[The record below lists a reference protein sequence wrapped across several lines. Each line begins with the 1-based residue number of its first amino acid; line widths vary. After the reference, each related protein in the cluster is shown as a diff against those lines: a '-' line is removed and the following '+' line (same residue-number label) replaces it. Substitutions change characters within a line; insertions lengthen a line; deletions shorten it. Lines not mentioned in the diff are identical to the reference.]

1 MSSKANVTQQSH
13 SVNSKHSS
21 APPRTKSGSISNSSS
36 NSHSPNTNNNTKII
50 TQSPSNNNLL
60 DSRNKKLIELYC
72 VSRLSELLNI
82 KDENDFRSELNS
94 FLNKNDI
101 RKNRRFQA
109 TTLPHQNHINILRQ
123 RQSSPLFTT
132 TSLKGS
138 LRNARRRSISTS
150 SIQTMNNNN
159 NHNHINKNVRSKS
172 IVTSTT
178 PSIVTSRAKS
188 TSPDKNIVANLN
200 TKKLPDSKR
209 VGDSSFNNAGIR
221 PIVQKQTTNSTPNL
235 RNNSESIDNVNFK
248 IMNAGKRNAGTM
260 INGGIKPK
268 NDESISNENE
278 NDNDNNEPAH
288 KKNKVHFE
296 DVSYNY
302 DRMKAAA
309 MKEPPLIRTA
319 YYIDPNMK
327 PPQTTPVTS
336 NNNLKTPLIKDLT
349 LEKEQR
355 IEQTDGYVSDNIN
368 TKDLVYLLMKEN
380 VPSKVA
386 QAIPLAELRYM
397 AQTLPLINLIPR
409 THKVLTTELINNA
422 LNEARITVVSSRIE
436 ELKRLGLWSLRQP
449 KKFIDPWNNTHTYRQ
464 TLLDEAKWMQADFDE
479 GKKYKIA
486 VCTTIAQAVMDYW
499 NYGDV
504 CCINTKSP
512 HFLTDDDKV
521 KDSSTEELDDVKLT
535 NNTEE
540 NQKMKDI
547 KSDNDTNKITI
558 PDNIEDIKNADTLE
572 DNEEKEDKMD
582 VIGGEE
588 EQVVADEVTD
598 KKRME
603 DDKSESHVSTE
614 VDSEK
619 MTTPGEVSD
628 NDVNS
633 HGQES
638 DEKTIDISKLLERPD
653 PSQDITPKSLPKFSL
668 EEYEKS
674 MAERKIKPFK
684 LQLSLSEFESTERN
698 IADQIPIYMGVNK
711 KDEVKKSVEIPF
723 APISKSVVTLEDDD
737 FYKLIERQLVE
748 DEQSLVQLSK
758 RRGMF
763 YGNRRSHYLRPPPV
777 PSLRYL
783 QNRTPTI
790 WLPEDDQELVRNINT
805 YAYNWELI
813 SANMIHRS
821 SKSYL
826 SNIERRT
833 PWQCFERFVQLNE
846 KFNFNDLKGPR
857 AHSAQ
862 QWLIEAHKFQQ
873 RQNRRISPLGVGN
886 ESIQRGH
893 RRLRWASMFEVMRR
907 CIKKRENAPRPNPTQ
922 PRKPLDCK
930 NMKIPTPSEMSQ
942 LKAQR
947 DEALRRDIQLRRN
960 AKNRLQQKQIQAA
973 QNQSQGQ
980 NQAQA
985 LNQAQTSNSQS
996 QISIQLSRGAS
1007 RNTSSAVDGT
1017 ESSNSTATAN
1027 NSTRQQTGAA
1037 GQYRYTEEEIIELYA
1052 RKIQLQKPNLSP
1064 ETALQAAKSYYKTL
1078 KYEQQQQQQQQQAQ
1092 AAANPSQ
1099 QGSPAN
1105 SNKTLNVPN
1114 STVVPKR
1121 EASTGVVNDRTTSSE
1136 SIASNANKIKSPT
1149 PHEILQRFQK

>member
-1 MSSKANVTQQSH
+1 MSTKANALPQPH
-13 SVNSKHSS
+13 DVNSKQSS
-21 APPRTKSGSISNSSS
+21 IPPRSKSGSISNNNSNTQSQSSI
-36 NSHSPNTNNNTKII
+36 NNTHII

-101 RKNRRFQA
+101 RKSRKFQP

-123 RQSSPLFTT
+123 RQSNPIFNT
-132 TSLKGS
+132 TSIKGS

-150 SIQTMNNNN
+150 SIQTMNSNNGI
-159 NHNHINKNVRSKS
+159 NHIKNNARSKS

-178 PSIVTSRAKS
+178 PSIATSKAKS
-188 TSPDKNIVANLN
+188 ASPDKIIAATLN
-200 TKKLPDSKR
+200 SRKLQESKR
-209 VGDSSFNNAGIR
+209 VGDGSFNNAGIR
-221 PIVQKQTTNSTPNL
+221 PIIQKQNINSTPNS
-235 RNNSESIDNVNFK
+235 RNNSEGNDSTNYKSTSTN
-248 IMNAGKRNAGTM
+248 KR
-260 INGGIKPK
+260 KS
-268 NDESISNENE
+268 ESMVDSEVKQETNEPVT
-278 NDNDNNEPAH
+278 DNNESNNDSNEPAY

-296 DVSYNY
+296 DVSFNY
-302 DRMKAAA
+302 DRMKYAE
-309 MKEPPLIRTA
+309 MKEPPMIRTT

-336 NNNLKTPLIKDLT
+336 SENLKTPLIKDLMM
-349 LEKEQR
+349 EREQR
-355 IEQTDGYVSDNIN
+355 IEQTDGYVADNIN
-368 TKDLVYLLMKEN
+368 TKDLIYLLMKEN

-386 QAIPLAELRYM
+386 HAIPLAELRYM

-449 KKFIDPWNNTHTYRQ
+449 KKFIDPWNNTHTHHQ
-464 TLLDEAKWMQADFDE
+464 TLLDEAKWMQADFAE

-499 NYGDV
+499 TYGKV
-504 CCINTKSP
+504 CCVETSSP
-512 HFLTDDDKV
+512 HLLTTNGDKAV
-521 KDSSTEELDDVKLT
+521 DMEESDHEKVASNDEQ
-535 NNTEE
+535 NTMS
-540 NQKMKDI
+540 NADI
-547 KSDNDTNKITI
+547 ESNTTTQDGTI
-558 PDNIEDIKNADTLE
+558 PDNGANVKIDDKDDNKIEDDEMDVVKEGNVET
-572 DNEEKEDKMD
+572 EEKKL
-582 VIGGEE
+582 
-588 EQVVADEVTD
+588 
-598 KKRME
+598 E
-603 DDKSESHVSTE
+603 DDKSVNINPENESHVTKVSQD
-614 VDSEK
+614 VIEK
-619 MTTPGEVSD
+619 
-628 NDVNS
+628 DVNS
-633 HGQES
+633 GVEVS
-638 DEKTIDISKLLERPD
+638 EEKTIDISKLLERPD
-653 PSQDITPKSLPKFSL
+653 PYQEVIPKSLPQFSI
-668 EEYEKS
+668 EDYERS
-674 MAERKIKPFK
+674 LAEREVKPFK
-684 LQLSLSEFESTERN
+684 LQLSLSEFGSTERN
-698 IADQIPIYMGVNK
+698 IADQIPIYMGIDK
-711 KDEVKKSVEIPF
+711 RDGVKKSPEIPF
-723 APISKSVVTLEDDD
+723 APISKSMVTLDDDD
-737 FYKLIERQLVE
+737 FYKLVERQLVE

-813 SANMIHRS
+813 SANMIPRS

-857 AHSAQ
+857 AHTAQ

-930 NMKIPTPSEMSQ
+930 NMKIPTPAEMSQ

-960 AKNRLQQKQIQAA
+960 AKNRLQQRQIQAA
-973 QNQSQGQ
+973 QNQNPSQGQ
-980 NQAQA
+980 N
-985 LNQAQTSNSQS
+985 TSQSPNSTSQS

-1007 RNTSSAVDGT
+1007 RNVGNAVDGT
-1017 ESSNSTATAN
+1017 DSSISNTAVPNSI
-1027 NSTRQQTGAA
+1027 RQQPAKS
-1037 GQYRYTEEEIIELYA
+1037 GQNRYTEEEIIEIYA
-1052 RKIQLQKPNLSP
+1052 RKIQVQKPHLSA
-1064 ETALQAAKSYYKTL
+1064 ETALQAAKAYYKTL
-1078 KYEQQQQQQQQQAQ
+1078 KHEQQHQQTRTQPVAQ
-1092 AAANPSQ
+1092 TSVVNNNKSLDTQSSSAGPNIE
-1099 QGSPAN
+1099 QGSSDN
-1105 SNKTLNVPN
+1105 
-1114 STVVPKR
+1114 
-1121 EASTGVVNDRTTSSE
+1121 NDQSESSE
-1136 SIASNANKIKSPT
+1136 SNTSNANKIKSPT
-1149 PHEILQRFQK
+1149 PLEILQRFQK

>member
-1 MSSKANVTQQSH
+1 M
-13 SVNSKHSS
+13 
-21 APPRTKSGSISNSSS
+21 
-36 NSHSPNTNNNTKII
+36 
-50 TQSPSNNNLL
+50 
-60 DSRNKKLIELYC
+60 
-72 VSRLSELLNI
+72 
-82 KDENDFRSELNS
+82 
-94 FLNKNDI
+94 
-101 RKNRRFQA
+101 
-109 TTLPHQNHINILRQ
+109 
-123 RQSSPLFTT
+123 
-132 TSLKGS
+132 
-138 LRNARRRSISTS
+138 
-150 SIQTMNNNN
+150 
-159 NHNHINKNVRSKS
+159 
-172 IVTSTT
+172 
-178 PSIVTSRAKS
+178 
-188 TSPDKNIVANLN
+188 
-200 TKKLPDSKR
+200 
-209 VGDSSFNNAGIR
+209 
-221 PIVQKQTTNSTPNL
+221 
-235 RNNSESIDNVNFK
+235 
-248 IMNAGKRNAGTM
+248 
-260 INGGIKPK
+260 
-268 NDESISNENE
+268 
-278 NDNDNNEPAH
+278 
-288 KKNKVHFE
+288 
-296 DVSYNY
+296 
-302 DRMKAAA
+302 
-309 MKEPPLIRTA
+309 
-319 YYIDPNMK
+319 
-327 PPQTTPVTS
+327 
-336 NNNLKTPLIKDLT
+336 
-349 LEKEQR
+349 
-355 IEQTDGYVSDNIN
+355 
-368 TKDLVYLLMKEN
+368 
-380 VPSKVA
+380 
-386 QAIPLAELRYM
+386 
-397 AQTLPLINLIPR
+397 
-409 THKVLTTELINNA
+409 
-422 LNEARITVVSSRIE
+422 RIE